1 MAHFVVGV
9 TGGVASGKS
18 AVTALFQ
25 GLGIEVADADLA
37 AREVVAPGQ
46 PALAEIARRFGP
58 DLLLANGML
67 NRVRMRALVFEDAQA
82 RRDLEAITHP
92 RIRDILRARCQTAA
106 SPYVIAAIPLLAETG
121 VAEAYAWLD
130 RRLVV
135 DCSPSVQLSR
145 LLLRDAIH
153 ANLAR
158 SMIASQAS
166 RDVRLAM
173 ATDVIENDA
182 GLAELT
188 MAVARLDKVYRLV
201 ATSPKSMD

>member
-1 MAHFVVGV
+1 MVGV

-25 GLGIEVADADLA
+25 ALGVEVADADLA

-82 RRDLEAITHP
+82 RKDLEAITHP
-92 RIRDILRARCQTAA
+92 RIRDILRAHCQAAA
-106 SPYVIAAIPLLAETG
+106 SPYVIASIPLLAETG
-121 VAEAYAWLD
+121 VAEAYGWLD

-135 DCSPSVQLSR
+135 DAPVPVQLAR
-145 LLLRDAIH
+145 LVARDGVDAT
-153 ANLAR
+153 LAQR
-158 SMIASQAS
+158 MVGAQAS
-166 RDVRLAM
+166 RATRLAM
-173 ATDVIENDA
+173 ASDVLVNDGPLDA
-182 GLAELT
+182 LEAPVRRLH
-188 MAVARLDKVYRLV
+188 ARFYAA
-201 ATSPKSMD
+201 ATQG

>member
-1 MAHFVVGV
+1 MARFVVGV

-25 GLGIEVADADLA
+25 ALGVEVADADLA

-82 RRDLEAITHP
+82 RKDLEAITHP
-92 RIRDILRARCQTAA
+92 RIRDILRAHCQAAA
-106 SPYVIAAIPLLAETG
+106 SPYVIASIPLLAETG
-121 VAEAYAWLD
+121 VAEAYGWLD

-135 DCSPSVQLSR
+135 DAPVPVQLAR
-145 LLLRDAIH
+145 LVARDGVDAT
-153 ANLAR
+153 LAQR
-158 SMIASQAS
+158 MVGAQAS
-166 RDVRLAM
+166 RATRLAM
-173 ATDVIENDA
+173 ASDVLVNDGPLDA
-182 GLAELT
+182 LEAPVRRLH
-188 MAVARLDKVYRLV
+188 ARFCAA
-201 ATSPKSMD
+201 ATQG

>member
-1 MAHFVVGV
+1 MARYVVGV

-25 GLGIEVADADLA
+25 ALGVTVADADLA
-37 AREVVAPGQ
+37 ARAVVAPGE

-67 NRVRMRALVFEDAQA
+67 NRVRMRALVFEDAAA

-92 RIRDILRARCQTAA
+92 RIRDILRRECDEAPG
-106 SPYVIAAIPLLAETG
+106 PYVIAAIPLLAETG

-135 DCSPSVQLSR
+135 DAPVPLQ
-145 LLLRDAIH
+145 
-153 ANLAR
+153 LAR
-158 SMIASQAS
+158 LVARDGVDATLAGRMVAAQAP
-166 RDVRLAM
+166 RETRLRL
-173 ATDVIENDA
+173 ATDVVVND
-182 GLAELT
+182 GVLDDLA
-188 MAVARLDKVYRLV
+188 APVQRLDRLFRQL
-201 ATSPKSMD
+201 ASP